1 MGTGTL
7 VRLGM
12 GHCFVSSTSWIK
24 PVMGTDTLVRL
35 GMGHCF
41 VKLNKLDKAR
51 LYPACWVS
59 SQNSDK
65 AR

>member
-1 MGTGTL
+1 MGTDTL

-12 GHCFVSSTSWIK
+12 GHCFVKLNKLDKK
-24 PVMGTDTLVRL
+24 PGKMGTDTLVRL

-51 LYPACWVS
+51 
-59 SQNSDK
+59 
-65 AR
+65 

>member
-12 GHCFVSSTSWIK
+12 GHCFVKLNKLDKASK
-24 PVMGTDTLVRL
+24 MGTGTLVRL

-51 LYPACWVS
+51 
-59 SQNSDK
+59 
-65 AR
+65 